1 VGPSWLGG
9 RILASLALG
18 TDDEWTRLPLAT
30 RTVPRMPPEPFRR
43 VGGGLVRW
51 AIMACEAAE
60 EEGRRPPLA
69 ARAGAALP
77 RLLGMELGTR

>member
-1 VGPSWLGG
+1 
-9 RILASLALG
+9 
-18 TDDEWTRLPLAT
+18 
-30 RTVPRMPPEPFRR
+30 
-43 VGGGLVRW
+43 VRW

-69 ARAGAALP
+69 ARAAAGLP